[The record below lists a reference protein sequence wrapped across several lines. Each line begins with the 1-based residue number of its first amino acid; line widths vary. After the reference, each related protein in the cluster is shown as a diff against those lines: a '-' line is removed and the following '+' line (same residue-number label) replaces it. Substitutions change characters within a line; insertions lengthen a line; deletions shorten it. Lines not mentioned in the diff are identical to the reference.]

1 MPIAVAGG
9 RFVWRAV
16 ADGLQPAALGEAR
29 ARPYPCH
36 VAATPGA
43 QYGERGPGSEATPH
57 VRDANPDGSPSRRD
71 RRAGDDCR
79 LSGARPPRPPA
90 RARPSASAPPRS
102 PRPAPL
108 ARRTVIVRHGL
119 RHAMLPVVTI
129 LGIGMGRLIAGS
141 VIIEVVFAWPGVGRL
156 IIDSIVRS
164 DYPMVQA
171 AIIVLAASISLAD
184 VLSLR
189 EREFVLAARSI
200 GARDRRVLARHVL
213 PNLINVVVILM
224 TMEVATVILFEAGL
238 SFLNVGVEAGTPS
251 WGIMISEGRNF
262 MPIASWLIWIPG
274 IAIVMIALT
283 AMMIGDWLR
292 DALDPQLRK
301 VR

>member
-1 MPIAVAGG
+1 
-9 RFVWRAV
+9 
-16 ADGLQPAALGEAR
+16 
-29 ARPYPCH
+29 
-36 VAATPGA
+36 
-43 QYGERGPGSEATPH
+43 
-57 VRDANPDGSPSRRD
+57 
-71 RRAGDDCR
+71 
-79 LSGARPPRPPA
+79 
-90 RARPSASAPPRS
+90 
-102 PRPAPL
+102 
-108 ARRTVIVRHGL
+108 
-119 RHAMLPVVTI
+119 
-129 LGIGMGRLIAGS
+129 
-141 VIIEVVFAWPGVGRL
+141 
-156 IIDSIVRS
+156 
-164 DYPMVQA
+164 
-171 AIIVLAASISLAD
+171 AD

-224 TMEVATVILFEAGL
+224 TLEVATVILFEAGL

>member
-1 MPIAVAGG
+1 MTAQEVPVPVLEPTIRRRPRNWKRLAVLFPSLLVVTLFLVAAIFADLLSAYDPEEIVLPDRLIPPAFDGGTWDHVLGTDQLGRDILSRTMFGARISLTVVVIAV
-9 RFVWRAV
+9 
-16 ADGLQPAALGEAR
+16 PAAAAVGTLFGLLAGWRLGWTDRVLMRLVDMQLAFP
-29 ARPYPCH
+29 ALLFAVL
-36 VAATPGA
+36 VAAVW
-43 QYGERGPGSEATPH
+43 GPSL
-57 VRDANPDGSPSRRD
+57 RN
-71 RRAGDDCR
+71 
-79 LSGARPPRPPA
+79 
-90 RARPSASAPPRS
+90 
-102 PRPAPL
+102 
-108 ARRTVIVRHGL
+108 VI
-119 RHAMLPVVTI
+119 
-129 LGIGMGRLIAGS
+129 
-141 VIIEVVFAWPGVGRL
+141 L
-156 IIDSIVRS
+156 IITLWTWAGYARLVR
-164 DYPMVQA
+164 
-171 AIIVLAASISLAD
+171 AD

-189 EREFVLAARSI
+189 EREFVLAARAI

-283 AMMIGDWLR
+283 AMMMGDWVR
-292 DALDPQLRK
+292 DALDPQLRN